1 MIKVEVVMKIRMK
14 KKIEVEIKIK
24 IMMMIKINMKTNTKT
39 KIKVKCRHEYHLYY
53 LAGERVRW
61 PSLMLLLGHMDCCML
76 SMAQGVPGRKRKGKR
91 IVRVGER
98 EEERERVRVSE

>member
-1 MIKVEVVMKIRMK
+1 MIKVAINTKIKTRMKMKI
-14 KKIEVEIKIK
+14 
-24 IMMMIKINMKTNTKT
+24 

-61 PSLMLLLGHMDCCML
+61 PSVMLLLGHMDCCML

-91 IVRVGER
+91 RVQVVERETGGERKLGVGE
-98 EEERERVRVSE
+98 